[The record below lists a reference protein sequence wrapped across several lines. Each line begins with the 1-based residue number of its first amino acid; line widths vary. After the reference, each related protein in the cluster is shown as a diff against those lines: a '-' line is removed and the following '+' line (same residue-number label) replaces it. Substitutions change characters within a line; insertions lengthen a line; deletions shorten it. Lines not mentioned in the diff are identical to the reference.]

1 MKLERVIKYRISR
14 LRSNHANHAVITHYL
29 RSEYLSDLPFPIRIK
44 TFDPLIHSD
53 PIFSQ
58 IS

>member
-14 LRSNHANHAVITHYL
+14 LRSNHAVITHYL